1 MNWLIQQT
9 EMTCKI
15 GEVIKVCCTS
25 GANSTHSGRDMNTLR
40 TTVTNVYSDVLDI
53 SVIPEI
59 SVIHMSLT
67 HLL

>member
-1 MNWLIQQT
+1 
-9 EMTCKI
+9 
-15 GEVIKVCCTS
+15 
-25 GANSTHSGRDMNTLR
+25 MNTLR